1 MTQTANIS
9 EQRVSA
15 AQDWKG
21 RMAKAKADRPQS
33 VGRQL
38 IIEKVVEYNP
48 ELNRLTYSTRWH
60 NAWNLRVADPEL
72 TMLVE
77 RAVAHFKAKAF
88 DTTKRLSRLKLKR
101 VQ

>member
-1 MTQTANIS
+1 MTQTANIN

-15 AQDWKG
+15 VQDWKS
-21 RMAKAKADRPQS
+21 RMATAKGDRPPS
-33 VGRQL
+33 IGKQL

-48 ELNRLTYSTRWH
+48 ELDRLTNSTRWH

-72 TMLVE
+72 TLLVE

-88 DTTKRLSRLKLKR
+88 DTTKRLRRLKLKK